1 MPVRIPSAFFL
12 AVLALAVLC
21 GACDDAFAAPGE
33 CRFIQSRKERNACYA
48 REEAAKAAA
57 AKSNPARVNDQIDQM
72 KIENDRLG
80 KRLQGICRGC

>member
-1 MPVRIPSAFFL
+1 M
-12 AVLALAVLC
+12 LALAVLC
-21 GACDDAFAAPGE
+21 GANGDALAAPGE
-33 CRFIQSRKERNACYA
+33 CRFIQARKERNACYA

-57 AKSNPARVNDQIDQM
+57 PKAGPPRMNDQIDQM